1 MSMRTMR
8 PLCPSSPGRP
18 VSPHSV
24 REPAYL
30 VRGWSAGCG
39 WRPAEVAIALDLA
52 DRFIEAHGQRYAE
65 GLLLLLRAQLMR
77 AWGESVP
84 AVRAAAERGHGHCP
98 PSVWPTCSPAVPTD
112 SWPS

>member
-52 DRFIEAHGQRYAE
+52 DRFIEAHGHDDEA
-65 GLLLLLRAQLMR
+65 L
-77 AWGESVP
+77 
-84 AVRAAAERGHGHCP
+84 AAAATSALNTYHHAVGTCRMGPENDPWAVVDTRARVHGVACLRVVDA
-98 PSVWPTCSPAVPTD
+98 SI
-112 SWPS
+112 